1 MTGWNRLRVPIHDQ
15 GYQRYAGR
23 RAPHGRAWWIIAR
36 TQFLAALKFRP
47 FVILLVFS
55 WVPFVA
61 RGVQIYLSSSIQ
73 QMSMLAA
80 TPQTFRDFLDQQGL
94 FVFLVTIALGGAI
107 ADDRRANALQLY
119 LSKPLTRTEY
129 IIGRLVPALGC
140 LLGITFVPAI
150 LLLLLQIAFS
160 GSTAFLRQNLFLLP
174 AITLVSL
181 TQALLSS
188 CAILALSSLSKSRR
202 FVSVMYAGIIFF
214 TAAMYQV
221 LRAITGSRA
230 WAAIS
235 PGDMM
240 DVVADAVF
248 RIRANPPVPGSRRGS
263 RHRAAHRRLLLGA
276 GAARSRRG
284 DRGVSAIATEH
295 LSKWY
300 GQVSGLNDVTVSVP
314 PGITGL
320 LGPNGAGK
328 STFMKLVTGQLKPSK
343 GSVRVLGE
351 PIWGNPGAVSAHRLL
366 SGAGCVLR
374 SDDRRRMGV
383 GARRTE
389 RPVRRRTPPTPPG
402 GRWASWI
409 CWMQP
414 IERSAATARACVSA
428 SSLPRRSR
436 TIPICSFSTSR

>member
-1 MTGWNRLRVPIHDQ
+1 VPIHDQ

-23 RAPHGRAWWIIAR
+23 RAPHGRAWLVIAR
-36 TQFLAALKFRP
+36 THFFAALKFRP
-47 FVILLVFS
+47 FILLLVFS

-73 QMSMLAA
+73 QMTMLAA
-80 TPQTFRDFLDQQGL
+80 TAQTFRDFLDQQGL

-150 LLLLLQIAFS
+150 LLLVLQIAFS
-160 GSTAFLRQNLFLLP
+160 GSTAFLRQNLFLVP

-248 RIRANPPVPGSRRGS
+248 RIRANPPVP
-263 RHRAAHRRLLLGA
+263 
-276 GAARSRRG
+276 
-284 DRGVSAIATEH
+284 
-295 LSKWY
+295 
-300 GQVSGLNDVTVSVP
+300 VSVAVLV
-314 PGITGL
+314 IVL
-320 LGPNGAGK
+320 LIAA
-328 STFMKLVTGQLKPSK
+328 SFWVLERR
-343 GSVRVLGE
+343 VR
-351 PIWGNPGAVSAHRLL
+351 AVEIVA
-366 SGAGCVLR
+366 
-374 SDDRRRMGV
+374 
-383 GARRTE
+383 
-389 RPVRRRTPPTPPG
+389 
-402 GRWASWI
+402 
-409 CWMQP
+409 
-414 IERSAATARACVSA
+414 
-428 SSLPRRSR
+428 
-436 TIPICSFSTSR
+436 